1 MTKKQQKTSIEQL
14 LATIVDA
21 IQDKKGSNI
30 VSIEIGKLPN
40 AVCEYFVICHA
51 NSTTQVSAIADN
63 VEDKVLENHHEKVWQ
78 KAGHDNSIWVVLDF
92 VDIVVH
98 VFQKEWREFYR
109 LEELWADAQT
119 KKHEETNA

>member
-1 MTKKQQKTSIEQL
+1 MIKKQQKTSVEQL
-14 LATIVDA
+14 LESIVNA

-51 NSTTQVSAIADN
+51 NSTTQVGAIADN
-63 VEDKVLENHHEKVWQ
+63 IEDELIEKHHEKIWQ
-78 KAGHDNSIWVVLDF
+78 KAGQDNAIWIILDY

-98 VFQKEWREFYR
+98 VFQKEWRDFYR
-109 LEELWADAQT
+109 LEELWADAQI
-119 KKHEETNA
+119 KKYEDVNA